1 MADDIKKGDTVR
13 LKSGGPIMTVKDIGN
28 YGHSDTDDG
37 VLCVWF
43 DGKNPTE
50 KVFDLATLVRDE
62 PPKAGVMRAV
72 VRG

>member
-1 MADDIKKGDTVR
+1 MAEEIKKGDTVR
-13 LKSGGPIMTVKDIGN
+13 LKSGGPIMTIMDIGD
-28 YGHSDTDDG
+28 YGHSGTDDRA
-37 VLCVWF
+37 LCVWF

-62 PPKAGVMRAV
+62 PPKAGVMRTV